1 MDAHTDTATLEAPA
15 TEAEA
20 TDPVSDLPQET
31 TQDSFI
37 DALDAA
43 LSNLTQSPLDAVQAE
58 EPSTEEP
65 STEEPSTEE
74 PSTEYPSTEKPENEN
89 P

>member
-20 TDPVSDLPQET
+20 TDPVSELPQET
-31 TQDSFI
+31 AQDSFI

-43 LSNLTQSPLDAVQAE
+43 LSNITESPLDAVQVE
-58 EPSTEEP
+58 EPATEEKATEEP
-65 STEEPSTEE
+65 ATDEKASEEKATE
-74 PSTEYPSTEKPENEN
+74 
-89 P
+89 